1 MALCMYIRIKKN
13 FRIYLDFEKLTE
25 RMKIS
30 LKIKSMQDII
40 GRYTNTI
47 RAAAKCKTPLF
58 IRSGG
63 SKDFYGNSINR
74 DGHDILSAAAYT
86 GIIDYDPTE
95 LVVTAR
101 AGTSLADLETEL
113 QKQNQMLGFEPP
125 HFGPEATL
133 GGCVAS
139 GLSGPRRAYV
149 GATRD
154 FVLGVRIL
162 DGNGNNLHFGGQ
174 VMKNV
179 AGYDISRLMTGSM
192 GTLGLLLEVSI
203 KVLPIPP
210 IELTLRMQMKEAAAI
225 EKMNQWAGKPLPISA
240 TCFYENNLTLRLS
253 GAESAVRAAH
263 TKLGGELIPDGSA
276 FWNSIREQTHTFF
289 QSGSS
294 LWRLSLKSNTPPL
307 KLPGQQLIEWGGAL
321 RWLACSGEDMNT
333 EESIVRSES
342 SLADGNATLFR
353 SNRKSESVFH
363 PPGSQMIK
371 IYQRIKEKFD
381 PAGIFNPGRMYR
393 EL

>member
-1 MALCMYIRIKKN
+1 MYIKIKKN
-13 FRIYLDFEKLTE
+13 FQIYLDFEELTGQI
-25 RMKIS
+25 KTT

-40 GRYTNTI
+40 DQYTNTI
-47 RAAAKCKTPLF
+47 RTAAKSKTPLF
-58 IRSGG
+58 IRGGG

-74 DGHDILSAAAYT
+74 DGHDILSTTAYT

-95 LVVTAR
+95 LVMTAR

-139 GLSGPRRAYV
+139 GLSGPRRIYV
-149 GATRD
+149 GAARD
-154 FVLGVRIL
+154 FVLGIRML
-162 DGNGNNLHFGGQ
+162 DGNGSNLHFGGK
-174 VMKNV
+174 VIKNV
-179 AGYDISRLMTGSM
+179 AGYDISRLITGSM

-210 IELTLRMQMKEAAAI
+210 FELTLRMQMKEAEAI
-225 EKMNQWAGKPLPISA
+225 ERMNQWAGKPLPISA

-253 GAESAVRAAH
+253 GAESAVRAARA
-263 TKLGGELIPDGSA
+263 KLGGELISDGA
-276 FWNSIREQTHTFF
+276 VFWNSIREQTHPFF
-289 QSGSS
+289 QSGNS
-294 LWRLSLKSNTPPL
+294 LWRLSLKPNAPPL
-307 KLPGQQLIEWGGAL
+307 KLLGQQLIEWGGAL
-321 RWLACSGEDMNT
+321 RWLACSGEHMDT
-333 EESIVRSES
+333 EENIVRSES
-342 SLADGNATLFR
+342 ILADGNATLFR
-353 SNRKSESVFH
+353 SNKRSDSVFH
-363 PPGSQMIK
+363 PPGPQMIK

-381 PAGIFNPGRMYR
+381 PVGIFNPGRMFR

>member
-1 MALCMYIRIKKN
+1 MYIKIKKN
-13 FRIYLDFEKLTE
+13 FRICLDSEKLTE
-25 RMKIS
+25 RIKKS
-30 LKIKSMQDII
+30 LKIKSMKNII
-40 GRYTNTI
+40 GQYTNTI

-58 IRSGG
+58 ICGGG
-63 SKDFYGNSINR
+63 SKDFYGNNINR
-74 DGHDILSAAAYT
+74 DDHDILSAAAYT
-86 GIIDYDPTE
+86 GIVDYDPTE

-101 AGTSLADLETEL
+101 AGTSLSDLEAEL
-113 QKQNQMLGFEPP
+113 QKNNQMLGFEPP

-133 GGCVAS
+133 GGCIAS
-139 GLSGPRRAYV
+139 GLSGPRRSFV
-149 GATRD
+149 GAARD
-154 FVLGVRIL
+154 FVLGVRML
-162 DGNGNNLHFGGQ
+162 DGNGSNLHFGGQ

-210 IELTLRMQMKEAAAI
+210 IELTLRMQMKEEEAI

-240 TCFYENNLTLRLS
+240 TCFYENNLTMRLS
-253 GAESAVRAAH
+253 GAESAVCAAR
-263 TKLGGELIPDGSA
+263 TKLGGKLISDGSA

-307 KLPGQQLIEWGGAL
+307 RLPGQQLIEWGGAL
-321 RWLACSGEDMNT
+321 RWLACSSEDINT
-333 EESIVRSES
+333 NENIIRSKS

-353 SNRKSESVFH
+353 SNWKSDSVFH
-363 PPGSQMIK
+363 PPGSQMTK
-371 IYQRIKEKFD
+371 IYQRIKQKFD

>member
-1 MALCMYIRIKKN
+1 MYIKIKKN
-13 FRIYLDFEKLTE
+13 FRIYLDFEKLTGQI
-25 RMKIS
+25 KTT

-40 GRYTNTI
+40 GQYTNTI
-47 RAAAKCKTPLF
+47 RTAAKSKTPLF
-58 IRSGG
+58 IRGGG
-63 SKDFYGNSINR
+63 SKDFYGNSMNR

-95 LVVTAR
+95 LVMTAR
-101 AGTSLADLETEL
+101 AGTPLADLETEL

-139 GLSGPRRAYV
+139 GLSGPRRVYV
-149 GATRD
+149 GAARD
-154 FVLGVRIL
+154 FVLGIRML
-162 DGNGNNLHFGGQ
+162 DGNGSNLHFGGK
-174 VMKNV
+174 VIKNV
-179 AGYDISRLMTGSM
+179 AGYDISRLITGSM

-210 IELTLRMQMKEAAAI
+210 FELTLRMQMKEAEAI

-253 GAESAVRAAH
+253 GAESAIRAARA
-263 TKLGGELIPDGSA
+263 KLGGELISDGPI
-276 FWNSIREQTHTFF
+276 FWNSIREQTHPFF

-294 LWRLSLKSNTPPL
+294 LWRLSLKSNAPPL
-307 KLPGQQLIEWGGAL
+307 KLLGQHLIEWGGAL
-321 RWLACSGEDMNT
+321 RWLACSGEHMDT
-333 EESIVRSES
+333 EENIVRSES
-342 SLADGNATLFR
+342 ILANGNATLFR
-353 SNRKSESVFH
+353 SNKRSDSVFH
-363 PPGSQMIK
+363 PPGPQMIK

-381 PAGIFNPGRMYR
+381 PVGIFNPGRMFR